1 MDNQKIIEKIKSGDK
16 NAFDILFEEYH
27 IMLFRTALLIL
38 GNVQDAEDTCQE
50 TFVSIYMN
58 IDSLKEVDKLKPLMF
73 SILKNSAY
81 KKYKNKK
88 REFPD
93 ENIIFKLD
101 NKVSENGEEEFAV
114 KSDLI
119 DSLMKLSP
127 KHREVIV
134 LFYYNDLS
142 IKEIAEVL
150 NVFEGTVKSR
160 LYIARRKLKKELER
174 TDENFLTEGEGA
186 YEKRLEKWLW

>member
-1 MDNQKIIEKIKSGDK
+1 MDNQKIIEKIKCGDK
-16 NAFDILFEEYH
+16 NAFDILYEEYH
-27 IMLFRTALLIL
+27 LMLYKTALLIL
-38 GNVQDAEDTCQE
+38 GNVHDAEDVCQE

-58 IDSLKEVDKLKPLMF
+58 INSLKEVDKLKPWMF

-93 ENIIFKLD
+93 EHILFKID
-101 NKVSENGEEEFAV
+101 NKVTESYEEEFEV
-114 KSDLI
+114 KSELM
-119 DSLMKLSP
+119 DSLMKLTP

-150 NVFEGTVKSR
+150 HVFEGTVKSR

-174 TDENFLTEGEGA
+174 TDENFLIEREGV
-186 YEKRLEKWLW
+186 YEKR